1 MYRRTCKL
9 CGCACLKIAIN
20 STTHRCY
27 FYSVIFFSLS
37 RFTCGTPRIWL
48 LFMCQL
54 YVKISSFAL
63 LFIHLSAF
71 NSTAQRRLC
80 RQATEWKTQANRIN
94 TRMFI
99 FIWMWEWFIF
109 KSLWKFNI
117 TWNVISKENPII
129 LSFTQM
135 FYGALQ
141 QEASHYWATTIL
153 DACMC
158 TCNVL

>member
-1 MYRRTCKL
+1 MYRWTCKL
-9 CGCACLKIAIN
+9 CGCACLKLR
-20 STTHRCY
+20 STAQLID
-27 FYSVIFFSLS
+27 VIFTRLFFYLS
-37 RFTCGTPRIWL
+37 RFICGTPRIWL

-71 NSTAQRRLC
+71 NSTVQWRLC
-80 RQATEWKTQANRIN
+80 RQAMKWKTQANRIN
-94 TRMFI
+94 AGMFI

-117 TWNVISKENPII
+117 TCNVISKENPII

-141 QEASHYWATTIL
+141 QEASHY
-153 DACMC
+153 
-158 TCNVL
+158 